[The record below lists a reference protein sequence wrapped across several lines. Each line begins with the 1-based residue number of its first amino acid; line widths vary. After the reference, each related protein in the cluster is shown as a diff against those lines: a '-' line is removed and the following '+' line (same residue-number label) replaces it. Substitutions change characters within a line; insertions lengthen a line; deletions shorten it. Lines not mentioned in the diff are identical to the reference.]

1 MHFFA
6 GRFHC
11 VAAMFLLIIIYCSSL
26 LRNKKKDASL
36 AFSMSKLLSQRVNLN
51 WFSQQGYVA
60 FFGKLSLSVLAFL
73 YKHVCFHGIRAL
85 SKETRH
91 MPMQSGVAP
100 VRGGAWGG
108 WEVEGCSQQCCF
120 SGEPAAGWE
129 ASVLVGKA
137 SLLEVILVVLL
148 SLKQLCCLTR
158 I

>member
-6 GRFHC
+6 GRFHS
-11 VAAMFLLIIIYCSSL
+11 VAAVFLLIIIYRSSL

-100 VRGGAWGG
+100 VRGGRGEGG
-108 WEVEGCSQQCCF
+108 RWRDALSSAASLVSQQQ
-120 SGEPAAGWE
+120 
-129 ASVLVGKA
+129 VGKPR
-137 SLLEVILVVLL
+137 
-148 SLKQLCCLTR
+148 CLWGR
-158 I
+158 PPC